1 MSARVHEFTARPL
14 RWSPYLA
21 PVRLEEASPQQLEAM
36 KVTPS
41 NRKVSDYVLTLAHD
55 PESLAVRSPLY
66 NAIMYGRDG
75 LPSAERELAAA
86 AASVVNRCVYCLS
99 VHAGRY
105 LQLTE
110 RQDVVD
116 AVLAQGEATA
126 GLDERAQAVFD
137 FAVRLSATPSGASA
151 ADIAALRRFGL
162 GPLEI
167 LDLVLAAGIF
177 AWANRLMHTLG
188 EAVEPESCKPKSGE
202 P

>member
-1 MSARVHEFTARPL
+1 MSAVVHELTARPL

-21 PVRLEEASPQQLEAM
+21 PVRLDEASPQQLEAM

-75 LPSAERELAAA
+75 LPAADRELGAL
-86 AASVVNRCVYCLS
+86 AASVFNRCLYCVS
-99 VHAGRY
+99 VHAARY
-105 LQLTE
+105 VQLSK

-116 AVLAQGEATA
+116 AVLADGEATA
-126 GLDERAQAVFD
+126 GLDERSQAVFD
-137 FAVRLSATPSGASA
+137 FAVRLSAAPPRASA
-151 ADIAALRRFGL
+151 DDIAALRRLGL

-177 AWANRLMHTLG
+177 GWANRLMHTLG
-188 EAVEPESCKPKSGE
+188 EPVEPQSE
-202 P
+202 PDEP